1 MSTIVVVK
9 KNGLAT
15 IAADTLTTF
24 GNTKESAE
32 YIVNSEKIFKHN
44 ENYLGVTGSA
54 SLGIAV
60 QDFLTRTKKK
70 VSLGNATDIF
80 RFGLL
85 LHKELKETYYLRPD
99 DEEDFE
105 TFRGDILIANPNGI
119 FGLSSYRYVQ
129 EFSKFYAN
137 GSGSVYALG
146 ALFAVYNDEN
156 KIGEEIARIGVTAGT
171 EFDDASG
178 LPITSYTFELNKS
191 ND

>member
-9 KNGLAT
+9 KGGVAT

-24 GNTKESAE
+24 GNTKESAK
-32 YIVNSEKIFKHN
+32 YIVNHEKIFKYG
-44 ENYLGVTGSA
+44 ENYLGVSGSA

-60 QDFLTRTKKK
+60 EDFLRMTKKK
-70 VSLGNATDIF
+70 VSLSGIADIF
-80 RFGLL
+80 SFGLL
-85 LHKELKETYYLRPD
+85 LHKELKEKYFLRPD

-105 TFRGDILIANPNGI
+105 TFRGDILIANENGI

-137 GSGSVYALG
+137 GSGTEYALG
-146 ALFAVYNDEN
+146 AMFATYDDTEKNS
-156 KIGEEIARIGVTAGT
+156 EEIAHLGVQAGT

-178 LPITSYTFELNKS
+178 LPITSYTIKLIK
-191 ND
+191 

>member
-24 GNTKESAE
+24 GNTKESAN
-32 YIVNSEKIFKHN
+32 YIVNNEKIFKYKGN
-44 ENYLGVTGSA
+44 FLGVSGSA

-60 QDFLTRTKKK
+60 EDFLKKTKKK
-70 VSLGNATDIF
+70 VSLSCVTDIF
-80 RFGLL
+80 CFGLL
-85 LHKELKETYYLRPD
+85 LHKELKEKYFLRAD

-105 TFRGDILIANPNGI
+105 TFRGDILIANANGI

-137 GSGSVYALG
+137 GSGTEYALG
-146 ALFAVYNDEN
+146 AMFAVYDDN
-156 KIGEEIARIGVTAGT
+156 KTAEEIAHLGVQAGT
-171 EFDDASG
+171 EFDDGSG
-178 LPITSYTFELNKS
+178 LPITSYTINLNS
-191 ND
+191 

>member
-44 ENYLGVTGSA
+44 ENLLGVTGSA

-70 VSLGNATDIF
+70 VSFENAADIF
-80 RFGLL
+80 RFGLI
-85 LHKELKETYYLRPD
+85 LHKELKETYYLRAD

-146 ALFAVYNDEN
+146 ALFAVYNDAD
-156 KIGEEIARIGVTAGT
+156 KTGEEIARIGVAAGT

-178 LPITSYTFELNKS
+178 LPITSYTFKLN
-191 ND
+191 D

>member
-9 KNGLAT
+9 KDGSAT

-32 YIVNSEKIFKHN
+32 YIVNNEKIFKYR
-44 ENYLGVTGSA
+44 ENYIGVTGSA

-60 QDFLTRTKKK
+60 EDFLAKTKKK
-70 VSLGNATDIF
+70 ISFKNTIDIF

-85 LHKELKETYYLRPD
+85 LHKELKENYFLRAD

-105 TFRGDILIANPNGI
+105 TFRGDVLVVNPNGI

-137 GSGSVYALG
+137 GSGSEYALG
-146 ALFAVYNDEN
+146 AMFAIYHDAD
-156 KIGEEIARIGVTAGT
+156 KKCEEIARLGVRAGA
-171 EFDDASG
+171 EFDDGSG
-178 LPITSYTFELNKS
+178 LPITSYTIKLN
-191 ND
+191 D

>member
-9 KNGLAT
+9 KDGFAA

-32 YIVNSEKIFKHN
+32 YIVNSEKIFKYK

-54 SLGIAV
+54 SLAIAV
-60 QDFLTRTKKK
+60 EDFLKQTKKK
-70 VSLGNATDIF
+70 VSFQSATDIF

-85 LHKELKETYYLRPD
+85 LHKELKENYFLRAD

-105 TFRGDILIANPNGI
+105 TFRGDILILNSTGV

-129 EFSKFYAN
+129 EFTKFYAN
-137 GSGSVYALG
+137 GSGSEYALG
-146 ALFAVYNDEN
+146 ALYAVYNDPN
-156 KIGEEIARIGVTAGT
+156 KNCEELARLGVEAGT

-178 LPITSYTFELNKS
+178 LPITSYIIKLN
-191 ND
+191 D

>member
-1 MSTIVVVK
+1 MSTVVVVK
-9 KNGLAT
+9 KDGYAA

-32 YIVNSEKIFKHN
+32 YIVNSEKIFKYR

-60 QDFLTRTKKK
+60 EDFLKQTKKK
-70 VSLGNATDIF
+70 VSFQSATDIF

-85 LHKELKETYYLRPD
+85 LHKELKENYFLRAD

-105 TFRGDILIANPNGI
+105 TFRGDILILNPKGI

-129 EFSKFYAN
+129 EFAKFYAN
-137 GSGSVYALG
+137 GSGSEYALG
-146 ALFAVYNDEN
+146 ALFAVYNNAN
-156 KIGEEIARIGVTAGT
+156 KNCEEIARLGVQAGI
-171 EFDDASG
+171 EFDDGSG
-178 LPITSYTFELNKS
+178 LPINSYTIKLN
-191 ND
+191 D